1 MKKFKSLIFLL
12 LAINVFAL
20 ADNDVNSKKLE
31 KIFNNIAENKNTDK
45 NFRIVN
51 DLLAKRN
58 KELKDLRLQSDYIIT
73 PEYNEWQIFFS
84 GFYNHSNRNS
94 KNSSVPYVLN
104 EENTIK
110 SINLGKTITVRSV
123 NDVSLNPEIN
133 IQSKVIAEAPHIVI
147 PNINLPNL
155 NVTAPTLNVN
165 PNVVSPN
172 ININTNINIPTAV
185 LAPITVVS
193 FGLPYFASDNAS
205 LSHVFNSQPVAGYS
219 QTLTAG
225 GIQESIITLYGWE
238 LEKAQQK
245 EILQELLTMIIQLQ
259 E

>member
-20 ADNDVNSKKLE
+20 ADNEVSTKQLE
-31 KIFNNIAENKNTDK
+31 KIYKNVTENKNTDK
-45 NFRIVN
+45 NFEIVN

-58 KELKDLRLQSDYIIT
+58 KELKDLRLQSDYIVT
-73 PEYNEWQIFFS
+73 PEYNEWQIFFT

-94 KNSSVPYVLN
+94 KNSTVPYVLN

-133 IQSKVIAEAPHIVI
+133 IQSKVVAEAPHIVI

-205 LSHVFNSQPVAGYS
+205 LSHVFNSQAVAGYS